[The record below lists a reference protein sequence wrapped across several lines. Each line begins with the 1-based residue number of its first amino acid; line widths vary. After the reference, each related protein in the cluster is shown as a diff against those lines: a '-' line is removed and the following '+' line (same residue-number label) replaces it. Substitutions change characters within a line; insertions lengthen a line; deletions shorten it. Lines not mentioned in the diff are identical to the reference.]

1 MRHKVALAW
10 VKPSCQYPLANPGQ
24 KLPVWRVR
32 GIPTTR
38 VLTMLA
44 HLFLCCAATLPVIAH
59 AQGLGMPLEEVAQL
73 GRHQPIGVGVSHKGR
88 IFLTF
93 PKKKNDRDYE
103 YNYGLVEL
111 VKGQRI
117 PYPNALWNQWD
128 STQAATRFV
137 NVQAAVVDADD
148 NLWVLDPSNPDDQS
162 PVIDG
167 IKLLRIN
174 LTTNKIERIYRF
186 EDLPRER
193 TALNDV
199 RIDTRRQ
206 LAYLSDPVLAALVVL
221 DLRTGKSRLV
231 LQGANSTT
239 TEPGFVLR
247 LDGKEVRDKTNKPFS
262 SNVNGIA
269 LTHDFKYFYYRAIN
283 QTKLYRI
290 EAEYLANP
298 ALPPVELASHVE
310 VVGETGVSHGM
321 LADAAGNIYLSD
333 SPNYAI
339 RRVTPAGRFEL
350 VTKDPRLSWPDTFA
364 LGPDGYLYLTATQ
377 INRAPK
383 WNGGESKVDYPFRLY
398 RLKLPIN

>member
-1 MRHKVALAW
+1 MLARLFLCATAVALA
-10 VKPSCQYPLANPGQ
+10 V
-24 KLPVWRVR
+24 
-32 GIPTTR
+32 
-38 VLTMLA
+38 
-44 HLFLCCAATLPVIAH
+44 AAS
-59 AQGLGMPLEEVAQL
+59 AQDLNIPLEEVAQV
-73 GRHQPIGVGVSHKGR
+73 GRHQPIGVGVSQKGR
-88 IFLTF
+88 IFMTF
-93 PKKKNDRDYE
+93 PKKKNDQNYAYD
-103 YNYGLVEL
+103 YGLVEL
-111 VKGQRI
+111 VQGQRV
-117 PYPNALWNQWD
+117 PYPNAGWNQWD

-148 NLWVLDPSNPDDQS
+148 NLWVLDPSNPDDQA
-162 PVIDG
+162 PVIAG

-174 LTTNKIERIYRF
+174 LTTNKVERIYRF

-206 LAYLSDPVLAALVVL
+206 LAYLSDPMLAALVVL
-221 DLRTGKSRLV
+221 DLRTGKSRVV
-231 LQGANSTT
+231 LQGDKSTT

-247 LDGKEVRDKTNKPFS
+247 LDGKEVKDKMGKPFS

-269 LTHDFKYFYYRAIN
+269 LTHDFKYLYYRAIN

-298 ALPPVELASHVE
+298 ALTPAELASHVE
-310 VVGETGVSHGM
+310 MVGETGVSHGM

-398 RLKLPIN
+398 RLKLPTK

>member
-1 MRHKVALAW
+1 MLLRSLLVL
-10 VKPSCQYPLANPGQ
+10 PG
-24 KLPVWRVR
+24 
-32 GIPTTR
+32 
-38 VLTMLA
+38 
-44 HLFLCCAATLPVIAH
+44 LFLMLSTT
-59 AQGLGMPLEEVAQL
+59 AQDLKLPLEEVAQV
-73 GRHQPIGVGVSHKGR
+73 GRYQPIGVGVSHTGR
-88 IFLTF
+88 IFMTF
-93 PKKKNDRDYE
+93 PKKKNDKNYSYD
-103 YNYGLVEL
+103 YGLVEL
-111 VKGQRI
+111 VKGQRL

-137 NVQAAVVDADD
+137 NVQAAVVDSDD
-148 NLWVLDPSNPDDQS
+148 NLWVLDPSNPDDQA
-162 PVIDG
+162 PVIAG
-167 IKLLRIN
+167 IKLLKIN
-174 LTTNKIERIYRF
+174 LTTNKVERTYRF

-206 LAYLSDPVLAALVVL
+206 LAYLSDPMLAALVVL

-231 LQGANSTT
+231 LQGHPSTAA
-239 TEPGFVLR
+239 EPGFVLR
-247 LDGKEVRDKTNKPFS
+247 LDGKEVKDKTGKPFS

-298 ALPPVELASHVE
+298 ALTPAELASHVE
-310 VVGETGVSHGM
+310 VVGETGISHGM

-339 RRVTPAGRFEL
+339 RRVTPAGRFETL
-350 VTKDPRLSWPDTFA
+350 VHDPRLSWPDTFA

-383 WNGGESKVDYPFRLY
+383 WNGGQSKVDYPFRLY
-398 RLKLPIN
+398 RLKLPTN

>member
-1 MRHKVALAW
+1 MLLRPLLVI
-10 VKPSCQYPLANPGQ
+10 SCLM
-24 KLPVWRVR
+24 LM
-32 GIPTTR
+32 
-38 VLTMLA
+38 LT
-44 HLFLCCAATLPVIAH
+44 AT
-59 AQGLGMPLEEVAQL
+59 AQDLKIPLEEVAQV
-73 GRHQPIGVGVSHKGR
+73 GRYQPIGLGVSHKGR
-88 IFLTF
+88 IFMTF
-93 PKKKNDRDYE
+93 PKKKNDKNYS

-148 NLWVLDPSNPDDQS
+148 NLWVLDPSNPDDQA
-162 PVIDG
+162 PVIAG
-167 IKLLRIN
+167 IKLLKIN
-174 LTTNKIERIYRF
+174 LTTNKVERTYRF

-199 RIDTRRQ
+199 RIDTQRQ
-206 LAYLSDPVLAALVVL
+206 LAYLSDPMLAALVVL
-221 DLRTGKSRLV
+221 DLRTGKSRIV
-231 LQGANSTT
+231 LQGDKSTAA
-239 TEPGFVLR
+239 EPGFVLR
-247 LDGKEVRDKTNKPFS
+247 LDGKEVKDKTGKPFS

-269 LTHDFKYFYYRAIN
+269 LTHDFKYFYFRAIN

-290 EAEYLANP
+290 ETQYLADP
-298 ALPPVELASHVE
+298 ALMPAALASHVE
-310 VVGETGVSHGM
+310 TVGETGVSHGM
-321 LADAAGNIYLSD
+321 LADAAGNVYLSD

-339 RRVTPAGRFEL
+339 RRVTPGGRFETL
-350 VTKDPRLSWPDTFA
+350 VHDPRLSWPDTFA

-398 RLKLPIN
+398 RLKLPAN